1 MSTDRIRRVTT
12 GIFQHDV
19 RLAFRRLGRERGLA
33 TAAILTLAVGIGACT
48 AMFSVVHAV
57 LLKSL
62 GIADPDRV
70 VVMWPQLGDTAS
82 EFTYNDYRDIG
93 RRSTSFERVAIT
105 GSTNWPSEIVL
116 DNGRNAPAT
125 QCGTSGEFF
134 EVLGAKAQLGRT
146 FRAEDDRPGARP
158 VAVLSAA
165 FWMKYFGGDPN
176 VVGRT
181 LRVREKAAVV
191 PFEVIGVMPG
201 DFFYPSG
208 AEYWTPAA
216 SLLARL
222 ADDPTPRGIALILDG
237 VGTFRA
243 LGRLKPGVST
253 AAAESEVGRIR
264 KMTAPSGVDVSTIR
278 VAVRPIL
285 DDVFG
290 QARKALVLLMG
301 AVGLVLFVACA
312 NVAGLLVARAA
323 SRTREVA
330 VRAALGASAW
340 RLVRESIVEAGILA
354 VTGGALGVSVAALA
368 LRALIALSPTSIVR
382 LDQTRIDV
390 TVLGVSVLITV
401 TVTVLVG
408 LIPAWH
414 LRRSSVAHPMQGVST
429 RDSGRHVRAGV
440 RHALVVTQVAITLV
454 LLVASALAVQSFSKL
469 TSLDLGFDP
478 SNVLTFEVNGLGEAR
493 YPERAER
500 HRIVAELT
508 ARMERLPQV
517 RSAAAVLLRPFSHGV
532 IGWDSGLLFEGQ
544 LDTPA
549 TWLGNPSVNW
559 EAVTPHYFRTM
570 GIRLIQGREFTEAD
584 REQAPLV
591 AIISEITAARAW
603 PGQNPIGKRFVDSF
617 VGKQL
622 ISSVMSGSTQP
633 PPVRWQTVVG
643 VVATSRYREIE
654 NPRADLYV
662 PLAQADDFDPE
673 SFVVRTSGNPQSLA
687 PTIAAEIS
695 GVDRGLSLAEPTTM
709 EEIVRRVQ
717 APWHFNMLVFSMF
730 GAVSIGLTAI
740 GLFGLIAYTV
750 TWRRRE
756 IGVRIALGARAR
768 SVVTMIVFQGIWLIA
783 AGLAIGGV
791 ATIFVTRLM
800 SSLLFQVQPTDPVAL
815 TVAAGAL
822 VVLAGLAC
830 YLPARRAA
838 ALDPSIV
845 FRDE

>member
-1 MSTDRIRRVTT
+1 MSSDRIRRVTT

-48 AMFSVVHAV
+48 AMFSVVHTV

-70 VVMWPQLGDTAS
+70 VVMWPQVGDTAG
-82 EFTYNDYRDIG
+82 EFAYNDYREIA
-93 RRSTSFERVAIT
+93 RRSASFDRLAVA
-105 GSTNWPSEIVL
+105 GSTNWPSQIVL
-116 DNGRNAPAT
+116 DDGRGVPAT
-125 QCGTSGEFF
+125 QCGASAEFF
-134 EVLGAKAQLGRT
+134 DLLGASARLGRT

-158 VAVLSAA
+158 VAVLSRA
-165 FWMKYFGGDPN
+165 FWLKQFGGDSN

-181 LRVREKAAVV
+181 LRVREKAAAV
-191 PFEVIGVMPG
+191 PFEIIGVMPA

-208 AEYWTPAA
+208 ADYWTPAA

-222 ADDPTPRGIALILDG
+222 ADDPTPSGIAQILDG
-237 VGTFRA
+237 VGTFYA
-243 LGRLKPGVST
+243 LGRLKPGVSMT
-253 AAAESEVGRIR
+253 AAESEVSQIR
-264 KMTAPSGVDVSTIR
+264 KMTAAPGVDVSTIR
-278 VAVRPIL
+278 VWVRPFL
-285 DDVFG
+285 DHVFG
-290 QARKALVLLMG
+290 HARQALALLMG

-354 VTGGALGVSVAALA
+354 VAGGALGVSVAALA

-382 LDQTRIDV
+382 LEDTRIDV
-390 TVLGVSVLITV
+390 TVLVVSTLV
-401 TVTVLVG
+401 TLAVTVLVG

-414 LRRSSVAHPMQGVST
+414 LRRLSIAHPIHGVST
-429 RDSGRHVRAGV
+429 RDGGRTVRAGV
-440 RHALVVTQVAITLV
+440 RQALVVTQVAITLV

-469 TSLDLGFDP
+469 ASLDLGFDP
-478 SNVLTFEVNGLGEAR
+478 SNVLTFEINGLGEAR

-517 RSAAAVLLRPFSHGV
+517 RSSAAVLLRPFSHGV

-544 LDTPA
+544 VDTPA
-549 TWLGNPSVNW
+549 TWLGNPTVNW
-559 EAVTPHYFRTM
+559 EAVTPHYFQAM
-570 GIRLIQGREFTEAD
+570 NIRLVRGREFTDAD
-584 REQAPLV
+584 NNRAPLV
-591 AIISEITAARAW
+591 AIVSEATAARAW
-603 PGQNPIGKRFVDSF
+603 PGQNPIGKRFVDGV
-617 VGKQL
+617 VGKEL
-622 ISSVMSGSTQP
+622 MSSVMSGSTKP
-633 PPVRWQTVVG
+633 PRVRWQTVVG

-654 NPRADLYV
+654 NPRNDLYV

-673 SFVVRTSGNPQSLA
+673 SFVVRTSGNPQALA
-687 PTIAAEIS
+687 PTIAAEIANF
-695 GVDRGLSLAEPTTM
+695 DRGLSLAEPTTM
-709 EEIVRRVQ
+709 AEIVRRVQ

-768 SVVTMIVFQGIWLIA
+768 SVVTMIVLQGIWLIA
-783 AGLAIGGV
+783 AGLLIGGV
-791 ATIFVTRLM
+791 VTIFATRLM
-800 SSLLFQVQPTDPVAL
+800 SSLLFQVKPTDPVAL
-815 TVAAGAL
+815 TVAGGAL